1 MKLSLRRD
9 MTNQEIARLLG
20 FIADILAAQGAD
32 RFRIR
37 AYQNAAS
44 AIDQLDEP
52 LTTLFKQH
60 QNLTKLPGIGKTLA
74 EKLTELFTTG
84 NIEAFQHYVQDVPA
98 GAWALSPVYGIGG
111 KHALQ
116 LALAFRLDNENEAIA
131 ELIKHAENHDV
142 QNLEGFGEKSEES
155 LLESLLAYRKV
166 TSRIP
171 YETALSEANR
181 VIDHLKQLPE
191 IDPERLSALGSLRRK
206 EKTVGDIDIGLALTD
221 IAPIRQNLE
230 SWDGVKRV
238 LASGDQVIRLLLQDD
253 TQVDIKIVPPT
264 EWGSFL
270 QHYTGSK
277 NHNIKLRIW
286 ALSQGKSL
294 SEHGIVDTTTKA
306 QTKYHDETEFYQALG
321 LDWIPPEKRVGT
333 EEIEQAKIQ

>member
-1 MKLSLRRD
+1 MKLRLSKE
-9 MTNQEIARLLG
+9 MTNQEIAQLLE
-20 FIADILAAQGAD
+20 FISEILATQNAD

-44 AIDQLDEP
+44 SIDQLDEP
-52 LTTLFKQH
+52 LTQLYKDH
-60 QNLTKLPGIGKTLA
+60 QDLTKLPGIGKTLA

-84 NIEAFQHYVQDVPA
+84 NIEAFQQYVHDVPA

-116 LALAFRLDNENEAIA
+116 LALAFNLNNEDTAVA
-131 ELIKHAENHDV
+131 ELIQRAENHQV
-142 QNLEGFGEKSEES
+142 QQLPGFGEKSEQS

-171 YETALSEANR
+171 YKVARQEADL
-181 VIDHLKQLPE
+181 VIKHLKQLPD
-191 IDPERLSALGSLRRK
+191 IDPNRLSALGSLRRK

-221 IAPIRQNLE
+221 IEPVRQDLAQ
-230 SWDGVKRV
+230 WDKVKRI

-253 TQVDIKIVPPT
+253 TQVDLKIVPPA

-294 SEHGIVDTTTKA
+294 SEHGITDTSTKI
-306 QTKYHDETEFYQALG
+306 QTKYSDETKFYDDLG
-321 LDWIPPEKRVGT
+321 LNWIPPQKRIGAD
-333 EEIEQAKIQ
+333 EIDQAKKS

>member
-1 MKLSLRRD
+1 
-9 MTNQEIARLLG
+9 MTNQEIAQLLE
-20 FIADILAAQGAD
+20 FISEILAAQGAD

-44 AIDQLDEP
+44 SIDQLDEP
-52 LTTLFKQH
+52 LNKLFKEH
-60 QNLTKLPGIGKTLA
+60 QNLTKIPGIGKTLA

-84 NIEAFQHYVQDVPA
+84 NIEAFQQYVQDIPA

-116 LALAFRLDNENEAIA
+116 LALAFQLNNEDTAIA
-131 ELIKHAENHDV
+131 QLIQQAENH
-142 QNLEGFGEKSEES
+142 QIQKLEGFGEKSEQS
-155 LLESLLAYRKV
+155 LLESLLAYRKT

-171 YETALSEANR
+171 YQTAFTEANR

-191 IDPERLSALGSLRRK
+191 VDPEKLSALGSLRRK
-206 EKTVGDIDIGLALTD
+206 EKTVGDIDIGIALTD
-221 IAPIRQNLE
+221 ITPVRQKLE
-230 SWDGVKRV
+230 QWESVKKI

-253 TQVDIKIVPPT
+253 TQVDLKIVPPE

-286 ALSQGKSL
+286 ALAQGKSL
-294 SEHGIVDTTTKA
+294 SEHGIIDTTTKV
-306 QTKYHDETEFYQALG
+306 QTKYHDETDFYHDLG
-321 LDWIPPEKRVGT
+321 LNWIPPEKRIGAD
-333 EEIEQAKIQ
+333 EIDQAKL